1 MATLRMCCQLV
12 GKNGDSVYNRVTS
25 GEESKNLRENAAFPG
40 EEKLF
45 QGDDLLP
52 LKRRAG

>member
-1 MATLRMCCQLV
+1 MCCQLV

-25 GEESKNLRENAAFPG
+25 GEESKNLRENAAFPE